1 MEHLHLDTSIQGT
14 PPFTEHKIWS
24 RKLHVSSKIFISVTS
39 MEGTQ
44 PLSRKKGHF
53 FWVPNPGLHVPSFQ
67 GHISTQNVTDFNRRL
82 KSLSVH

>member
-1 MEHLHLDTSIQGT
+1 
-14 PPFTEHKIWS
+14 
-24 RKLHVSSKIFISVTS
+24 

-67 GHISTQNVTDFNRRL
+67 GHISTQNVTDFTRRL